1 MEFMLMATI
10 RPSVT
15 PEQRRELIRV
25 FSKWHPPEGVTLNSL
40 YMATDER
47 HSFGLYEADSAAA
60 IGEIP
65 ITLGDYLEFDV
76 YPVMPVEEGAALFSK
91 AQGWVDQAKSA

>member
-25 FSKWHPPEGVTLNSL
+25 FSKWQPPQGVTMKSL
-40 YMATDER
+40 YVAADER
-47 HSFGLYEADSAAA
+47 HSFGLYEADTAAA

-76 YPVMPVEEGAALFSK
+76 YPVMPVEEGVALFSK
-91 AQGWVDQAKSA
+91 AHAWVDQAKSA